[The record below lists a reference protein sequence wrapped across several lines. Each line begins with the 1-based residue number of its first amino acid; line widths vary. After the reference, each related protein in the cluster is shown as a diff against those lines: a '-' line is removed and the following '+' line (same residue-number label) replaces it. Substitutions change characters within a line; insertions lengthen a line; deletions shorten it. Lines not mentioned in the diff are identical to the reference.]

1 MSTIIKEIPTL
12 KPEIGTEVL
21 TSIDPNSLT
30 DSYVYVHCHYQN
42 EYDEMFIRVWRSTF
56 LIDRTSDSR
65 AQLVHAENIS
75 YAPQWT
81 FIPGKRLYTFLLIF
95 SALPKDCKVFDLV
108 EDIPQAGGF
117 HVSGIARNGQDV
129 YHVTID

>member
-1 MSTIIKEIPTL
+1 MSTIIKEIPTV

-81 FIPGKRLYTFLLIF
+81 YIPGKQQYTFLLIF
-95 SALPKDCKVFDLV
+95 SALPKGCKVFDLV

-117 HVSGIARNGQDV
+117 HVSGIGRNELDV
-129 YHVTID
+129 YHVTIE

>member
-81 FIPGKRLYTFLLIF
+81 FIPGKQLYTFLLIF

>member
-1 MSTIIKEIPTL
+1 MSTIIKETPNV

-75 YAPQWT
+75 YAPEWT
-81 FIPGKRLYTFLLIF
+81 FIPGKQLYTFLLIF

>member
-1 MSTIIKEIPTL
+1 MATIIQDRPTV

-56 LIDRTSDSR
+56 LIDRASGSR

-75 YAPQWT
+75 YAPVWT
-81 FIPGKRLYTFLLIF
+81 YIPGKQAYTFLLIF
-95 SALPKDCKVFDLV
+95 SALPKDCAVFDLV

-117 HVSGIARNGQDV
+117 HVSGIARNEQDV
-129 YHVTID
+129 YHVTIE

>member
-1 MSTIIKEIPTL
+1 MATITKDIPAV
-12 KPEIGTEVL
+12 KPAIDVDVL

-42 EYDEMFIRVWRSTF
+42 VYDEMFIRIWQTTF
-56 LIDRTSDSR
+56 LIDRASGSR
-65 AQLVHAENIS
+65 AKLVHVENIS
-75 YAPQWT
+75 YAPVWT
-81 FIPGKRLYTFLLIF
+81 HIPGKQLYTFLLIF
-95 SALPKDCKVFDLV
+95 SSLPKDCKTFDLV

-117 HVSGIARNGQDV
+117 FVSGISRNWQDV

>member
-1 MSTIIKEIPTL
+1 MSTIIKEIPVV
-12 KPEIGTEVL
+12 KPEIGSEVL
-21 TSIDPNSLT
+21 ASIDPNSLT

-56 LIDRTSDSR
+56 LIDRASSSR

-81 FIPGKRLYTFLLIF
+81 FIPGKQLYTFLLIF
-95 SALPKDCKVFDLV
+95 SALPKNCKVFDLV

-117 HVSGIARNGQDV
+117 HVSGISRNEQDV
-129 YHVTID
+129 YHVTIE

>member
-1 MSTIIKEIPTL
+1 MATIVKDIPTV
-12 KPEIGTEVL
+12 KPEIGTEVI

-56 LIDRTSDSR
+56 LIDRDSGSR

-75 YAPQWT
+75 YAPVWT
-81 FIPGKRLYTFLLIF
+81 YIPGKQAYTFLLIF
-95 SALPKDCKVFDLV
+95 SALSKDCAVFDLV

-117 HVSGIARNGQDV
+117 HVSGITRNEQDV
-129 YHVTID
+129 YHVTIE

>member
-1 MSTIIKEIPTL
+1 MATITKDIPAV
-12 KPEIGTEVL
+12 KPAIDVDVL

-42 EYDEMFIRVWRSTF
+42 VYDEMFIRIWQSTF
-56 LIDRTSDSR
+56 LIDRVSGSR
-65 AQLVHAENIS
+65 AKLVHVENIS
-75 YAPQWT
+75 YAPVWT
-81 FIPGKRLYTFLLIF
+81 HIPGKQLYTFLLIF
-95 SALPKDCKVFDLV
+95 SSLPKDCKTFDLV

-117 HVSGIARNGQDV
+117 FVSGISRNEQDV